1 GRVAPAAALPL
12 FADEAAA
19 DALSAALPVR
29 FSLELAPND
38 TLEQVRRKERD
49 LEALG
54 DPTSGLARW
63 KEAADLWCACWFS
76 DLLRRLP
83 PAAYHA
89 LTDIVLGLPSA
100 LRDHHADAYLQE
112 ARSIAAARRWFH
124 WELEFP
130 EVFFDADGS
139 RRASP
144 VGPGFDAVTGNPPWE
159 MMRADTG
166 AQADRRRVRDEI
178 ATARRFAR
186 HAGTFS
192 SQSDGHVNYYQLFV
206 DRAIDLT
213 RSGGR
218 IGLVV
223 PAGLAADHGGAG
235 LRRKLLSRCD
245 VDALVGVDNHRGIF
259 PIHRS
264 VRFLLMTATA
274 GAPTRTIPCR
284 FGVEAPAD

>member
-1 GRVAPAAALPL
+1 DHVVRRALTPLVRSAEPEAILELRIVDPAMGSGAFLVAACRFLASAYEQALVTSGRCHATDIDERDRIGFRRRVAERCLYGVDVNPMAVQLARLSLWLATLSAEQPLSFLDHRLMTGDSLTGAWLSSLRYPPSGRVAPAAALPL

-112 ARSIAAARRWFH
+112 ARSIAA
-124 WELEFP
+124 
-130 EVFFDADGS
+130 
-139 RRASP
+139 
-144 VGPGFDAVTGNPPWE
+144 
-159 MMRADTG
+159 
-166 AQADRRRVRDEI
+166 
-178 ATARRFAR
+178 
-186 HAGTFS
+186 
-192 SQSDGHVNYYQLFV
+192 
-206 DRAIDLT
+206 
-213 RSGGR
+213 
-218 IGLVV
+218 
-223 PAGLAADHGGAG
+223 
-235 LRRKLLSRCD
+235 
-245 VDALVGVDNHRGIF
+245 
-259 PIHRS
+259 
-264 VRFLLMTATA
+264 
-274 GAPTRTIPCR
+274 
-284 FGVEAPAD
+284 

>member
-63 KEAADLWCACWFS
+63 KEAADLWGACWCS

-83 PAAYHA
+83 PAAYPA

-144 VGPGFDAVTGNPPWE
+144 AGPGFDAVIGNPPWGV
-159 MMRADTG
+159 MRADTR
-166 AQADRRRVRDEI
+166 AHAARRRGREEI
-178 ATARRFAR
+178 PTPRPFAR
-186 HAGTFS
+186 PPGTLS
-192 SQSDGHVNYYQLFV
+192 SPSHRPVN
-206 DRAIDLT
+206 R
-213 RSGGR
+213 
-218 IGLVV
+218 
-223 PAGLAADHGGAG
+223 
-235 LRRKLLSRCD
+235 
-245 VDALVGVDNHRGIF
+245 
-259 PIHRS
+259 
-264 VRFLLMTATA
+264 
-274 GAPTRTIPCR
+274 
-284 FGVEAPAD
+284 